1 MHVTTVDLESML
13 TSQRETATA
22 QWATWAAQ
30 LADGGDAPPAEA
42 VLVAAAS
49 LGITMPGEALAADAR
64 AINEMKALEVKL
76 AGREAWRTERL
87 AQFGG
92 SHLRLREEI
101 LAVRATLDRLE
112 RLARSCGWDTRAATL
127 KRMIIELR
135 AKHPRVF
142 PVAGAPAPAASEAAR
157 PRGAAGKGRAR
168 KPAAT

>member
-22 QWATWAAQ
+22 QWAGWAAQ

-49 LGITMPGEALAADAR
+49 LGIPMPGEALAADAR
-64 AINEMKALEVKL
+64 ALNEMRTLEEKL
-76 AGREAWRTERL
+76 AGREAWRSERL
-87 AQFGG
+87 APWGG
-92 SHLRLREEI
+92 SPRRLQEEI

-112 RLARSCGWDTRAATL
+112 RLSRSCGWDTRAATL
-127 KRMIIELR
+127 KRQMIELK

-142 PVAGAPAPAASEAAR
+142 PEAGAAAPAPSEAAR